1 MSVRRGR
8 EQRSRPG
15 PERLQGGAGPGQD
28 RAPAGQDQRRAGL
41 RQHIGDP
48 PHVLRRRRGHGGRVG
63 NGDLRPRRLGGLHI
77 EGQAEQNRAAPQRG
91 VLPRSSQ
98 VVQRRLRGMGAF
110 VHRTHRRG
118 ESGLVDPE
126 IGLNRSGGGV
136 RSDHNERRPCLRRLR
151 EGRGR
156 VGETRALVD
165 GCHSHPSADSRVGV
179 GHAHRGALVAS
190 RHEAGPAAHHRVRDR
205 EIAASD
211 ESEGVGDAEI
221 DERRSD
227 RLGDVH
233 RSTRGPRPL
242 TVRDNHGTRTA
253 VKEGVSEASR
263 KASTNRFSP

>member
-48 PHVLRRRRGHGGRVG
+48 PRLLWRRRACGGPVR
-63 NGDLRPRRLGGLHI
+63 NGDLRPRRLSGLHV
-77 EGQAEQNRAAPQRG
+77 ERQAEQNRAALHGG

-190 RHEAGPAAHHRVRDR
+190 RHEGRPAGDQ
-205 EIAASD
+205 D
-211 ESEGVGDAEI
+211 
-221 DERRSD
+221 
-227 RLGDVH
+227 L
-233 RSTRGPRPL
+233 
-242 TVRDNHGTRTA
+242 NQ
-253 VKEGVSEASR
+253 
-263 KASTNRFSP
+263 RFKVLMYQALMK